1 MYDTNHKRSRPLDDA
16 KHWACSCNANTNTK
30 DDSTRISLDGTKKR
44 TRFKDWAIVRHGDN
58 CPFGVSASLV
68 MTHNGARVWV
78 DDKDADRI
86 SISLFPVSQHQPGPG
101 RCKRRLTIP
110 HLLGCLIPDHPSFGS
125 IQLQNGCKTVLKKY
139 FFWLFDSLYQ
149 PLVFLT
155 KPWSQVSKGEVFV
168 NVNSVSSWEKKEVIK
183 SDSNLLKYQ
192 DI

>member
-1 MYDTNHKRSRPLDDA
+1 MML
-16 KHWACSCNANTNTK
+16 
-30 DDSTRISLDGTKKR
+30 STGVVPATPTLTPRMTQRELPWTEPRKERGLKIE
-44 TRFKDWAIVRHGDN
+44 HGDN
-58 CPFGVSASLV
+58 CLFRVSASLV
-68 MTHNGARVWV
+68 MTHNGVREWV

-139 FFWLFDSLYQ
+139 FFGFLTLYQ

-155 KPWSQVSKGEVFV
+155 KP
-168 NVNSVSSWEKKEVIK
+168 
-183 SDSNLLKYQ
+183 
-192 DI
+192 